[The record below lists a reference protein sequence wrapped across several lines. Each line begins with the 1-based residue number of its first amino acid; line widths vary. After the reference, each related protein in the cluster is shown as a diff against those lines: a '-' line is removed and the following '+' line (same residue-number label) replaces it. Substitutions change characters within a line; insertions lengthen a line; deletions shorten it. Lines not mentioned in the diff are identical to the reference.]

1 MYIIIKN
8 YSHNNKKK
16 RKNLKRGV
24 HFCLFYRFYILIFSF
39 LRSVHPP
46 HKNALLYVHFRGGV
60 HASLFLY
67 FQYFIPINGQKCTP
81 PLKNSHEKNI
91 QNTKETIFSVHF
103 VFSVFKYTL
112 SSQVRS
118 RSVSGP
124 FQVRSYEWEVNG
136 TYNGFTTDLLGR
148 YI

>member
-1 MYIIIKN
+1 M
-8 YSHNNKKK
+8 
-16 RKNLKRGV
+16 KRGV

-81 PLKNSHEKNI
+81 PLEKLSRKKYSEHERND
-91 QNTKETIFSVHF
+91 IFRSF
-103 VFSVFKYTL
+103 CVFRVQIY
-112 SSQVRS
+112 SSL
-118 RSVSGP
+118 SGP
-124 FQVRSYEWEVNG
+124 FQVRFRSVPSPFLRIGEKW
-136 TYNGFTTDLLGR
+136 DLHRTCIGLAWDLE
-148 YI
+148 

>member
-1 MYIIIKN
+1 M
-8 YSHNNKKK
+8 
-16 RKNLKRGV
+16 KRGV

-91 QNTKETIFSVHF
+91 QNTKETKFSVHF
-103 VFSVFKYTL
+103 VFSVFKIY
-112 SSQVRS
+112 SSL
-118 RSVSGP
+118 SGP
-124 FQVRSYEWEVNG
+124 FQVRFKSVPGPFQVRSKSVPMNG
-136 TYNGFTTDLLGR
+136 R
-148 YI
+148 

>member
-1 MYIIIKN
+1 M
-8 YSHNNKKK
+8 
-16 RKNLKRGV
+16 KRGV

-112 SSQVRS
+112 PSQVRS
-118 RSVSGP
+118 RSVPGPFQVRSKSVSSP

>member
-1 MYIIIKN
+1 M
-8 YSHNNKKK
+8 
-16 RKNLKRGV
+16 KRGV

-46 HKNALLYVHFRGGV
+46 HKNALLYVHFRGGARFVIPLFSIFYTHKWAKV
-60 HASLFLY
+60 H
-67 FQYFIPINGQKCTP
+67 P
-81 PLKNSHEKNI
+81 PLEKLSRKKYSEHERND
-91 QNTKETIFSVHF
+91 IFRSF
-103 VFSVFKYTL
+103 CVFRVQIYSSL
-112 SSQVRS
+112 SGPFQVRS
-118 RSVSGP
+118 RSVPSP

>member
-1 MYIIIKN
+1 M
-8 YSHNNKKK
+8 
-16 RKNLKRGV
+16 KRGV

-46 HKNALLYVHFRGGV
+46 LIKTHYYMFTSGGV

-112 SSQVRS
+112 PSQVRS

>member
-1 MYIIIKN
+1 M
-8 YSHNNKKK
+8 
-16 RKNLKRGV
+16 KRGV

-112 SSQVRS
+112 PSQVRS
-118 RSVSGP
+118 RSVSSP
-124 FQVRSYEWEVNG
+124 FQVRSKSVPMNG
-136 TYNGFTTDLLGR
+136 RLMGLTTDLQRTYL
-148 YI
+148 